1 MNSRAESIGRG
12 AALKVTLLQAAL
24 LLTWTLYVLFL
35 PRMAERAG
43 LAREAVAWI
52 LLADQLLF
60 VFTDWMAGVMADR
73 LAATMA
79 RVGRWIALASL
90 VSAAA
95 LVLMAPASRHGG
107 TAVWAACLVVWAVSS
122 SFLRAPAFSLLGRMG
137 GVSRKSGVVNW
148 ALLGVALAGALGP
161 LLSSAVAKLDPDAP
175 LAVAAVV
182 LALAAWIVSGLDR
195 PAAGSAAPATPVPVQ
210 TPAPTERVRLVLGVL
225 GCALAVQLHTV
236 LVPQS
241 LPGGNPQG
249 MGWAVLFWVGFALG
263 LPAAAWFTARGSEG
277 LLRWLAMALGGALI
291 LAAARGVAAAW
302 FVPVQ
307 LLAGAAW
314 AAMFSLS
321 LAWALGRAPGARGVG
336 STVGLLFSAIAG
348 AAVLRLLTASAGW
361 APMGLSLAVAAWWI
375 GAALLALPRAEPK
388 SGQKPSS

>member
-1 MNSRAESIGRG
+1 MNSRAEPVGRA
-12 AALKVTLLQAAL
+12 AALKVTALQAAL

-43 LAREAVAWI
+43 LPREAVAWI

-79 RVGRWIALASL
+79 RVGRWIAVASL

-95 LVLMAPASRHGG
+95 LVLMAPASRHAG
-107 TAVWAACLVVWAVSS
+107 TALWATCLGVWAVSS

-148 ALLGVALAGALGP
+148 ALLGVGLAGALGP
-161 LLSSAVAKLDPDAP
+161 LLSMAVGKLDPDAP
-175 LAVAAVV
+175 LAIAAVV

-195 PAAGSAAPATPVPVQ
+195 PAATTAAPAEPAPA
-210 TPAPTERVRLVLGVL
+210 PAPTERARLVLGVL

-236 LVPQS
+236 LVPQA
-241 LPGGNPQG
+241 LPGGNPHG
-249 MGWAVLFWVGFALG
+249 PWWTVLFWVGFALG
-263 LPAAAWFTARGSEG
+263 LPLASWLTARGSEH
-277 LLRWLAMALGGALI
+277 LLRWAAMALGGVLI

-321 LAWALGRAPGARGVG
+321 LAWALGRPGARGVG
-336 STVGLLFSAIAG
+336 STVGLLFSAIAA

-361 APMGLSLAVAAWWI
+361 APIGLSLAVAAWWV
-375 GAALLALPRAEPK
+375 GAALLALPRGA
-388 SGQKPSS
+388 QKPSS